1 MKIVARSIEMVAWF
15 SKDGIPH
22 PVRFRISNED
32 ETVSVIKVDKVIFR
46 EKEKIAGNNMLV
58 FRCQSRIYGEEKI
71 YEIKYDIITCKWILF
86 KI

>member
-1 MKIVARSIEMVAWF
+1 MKIVAKSIEMVAWF

>member
-1 MKIVARSIEMVAWF
+1 MVAWL

-58 FRCQSRIYGEEKI
+58 FRSP
-71 YEIKYDIITCKWILF
+71 
-86 KI
+86 

>member
-32 ETVSVIKVDKVIFR
+32 ETVSVIKVDKVILR

-58 FRCQSRIYGEEKI
+58 FRCQSSIYGQEKI
-71 YEIKYDIITCKWILF
+71 YEIKYDITTCKWILF